1 MSPRFRKLRPA
12 KIRSAVRRR
21 WFERRVRPALT
32 PVPGLTD
39 VGTPYG
45 GWTVPGQLIDDAWLC
60 YCVGAGGDVSFD
72 LALIDRYGATVRSI
86 EPVAEYVE
94 EARRSAA
101 GRDRFS
107 TYQAAVA
114 TADGPTRMQVTHDP
128 RSRSLS
134 AAGLYDTDRYVE
146 VPGRR
151 LESLMAELGDDHIDL
166 LKLDIEGSEYD
177 VVPTLEP
184 ADAWRPLVRGPA
196 PSHRVRAR
204 RPVAHRAGSGAGLPT
219 GGGPTSAQD
228 HVLAG
233 RPVCGGDPGVEPAVL
248 QRIARKRESAVL
260 TADFSGRGRA
270 AAPSASSTDSSRR
283 SHRLDHS
290 RHRRCPGAADPAVAA
305 HYRRDA
311 EAGSGGRR
319 MTGTR
324 KSPTA
329 DQVFGRVLT
338 GSGHGGRQIL

>member
-21 WFERRVRPALT
+21 WFERRVGPALT

-177 VVPTLEP
+177 VVPTLTYRTLGVRMFATQLHHTASVGAPGRSSSWFGAGYEP
-184 ADAWRPLVRGPA
+184 VAV
-196 PSHRVRAR
+196 
-204 RPVAHRAGSGAGLPT
+204 RPVLKITFLRDD
-219 GGGPTSAQD
+219 Q
-228 HVLAG
+228 
-233 RPVCGGDPGVEPAVL
+233 
-248 QRIARKRESAVL
+248 
-260 TADFSGRGRA
+260 F
-270 AAPSASSTDSSRR
+270 
-283 SHRLDHS
+283 
-290 RHRRCPGAADPAVAA
+290 GAAIRALSRPSSN
-305 HYRRDA
+305 
-311 EAGSGGRR
+311 GS
-319 MTGTR
+319 
-324 KSPTA
+324 P
-329 DQVFGRVLT
+329 
-338 GSGHGGRQIL
+338 